1 MCLCGIC
8 WWGDGTWR
16 TSTDDNG
23 YYSEKNLAELL
34 HAHFDFITLIKTSIK
49 WVRKELDAHLD
60 GFRSTGSACPFDID
74 THCVTIMRM

>member
-60 GFRSTGSACPFDID
+60 
-74 THCVTIMRM
+74 